1 MIKTL
6 TSKKCKGHILSLE
19 RCEVNCSIIVSNIT
33 KKSLCSEE
41 ALEMY
46 FESKHSGG
54 GDVECVEMLGPNK
67 AKVTFKD
74 ATGLKMK

>member
-1 MIKTL
+1 MIKKL
-6 TSKKCKGHILSLE
+6 TSKKKCHILSLE
-19 RCEVNCSIIVSNIT
+19 RCEVNNSVIVSNIT
-33 KKSLCSEE
+33 KKALCSEN

-54 GDVECVEMLGPNK
+54 RDIECVEMLGPNK